1 METSWT
7 TFKKNINFSEYEENM
22 KEKNQEIL
30 DEKNPST
37 TKTKIKKKTSNLS
50 LFGYS
55 AIPKAAM
62 VLEGQNFAHLH
73 EKRMI
78 FFCFKCFILPH
89 IKNSND
95 SSNADD
101 FMFKKKIFFSV
112 FKKKN
117 CTDFFV

>member
-1 METSWT
+1 M
-7 TFKKNINFSEYEENM
+7 KKIPQQRKQKF
-22 KEKNQEIL
+22 
-30 DEKNPST
+30 
-37 TKTKIKKKTSNLS
+37 KKKTSNLS

-62 VLEGQNFAHLH
+62 VLEGQNFTHLH

-101 FMFKKKIFFSV
+101 FMFKKKIFFSQFLKRKIV
-112 FKKKN
+112 QIFLYELI
-117 CTDFFV
+117 CRL